1 MKKHLLFVLA
11 AIHFFGYMSCEKEEK
26 QEVIPTLPAPVEVAP
41 PSIPE
46 KINTAPKVF
55 VGSDLFV
62 FTPSN
67 DTRLNGSYSDAEN
80 NVEVLKWTKIAG
92 PASFRFENEYALGTK
107 VSQLE
112 KGLYQFELAVTD
124 SLGLSARDTIKVI
137 VGETPTSGNEKIIN
151 DLTWVFPWYN
161 TIFVGPI
168 STLVPPNTAF
178 LVYIRRENNPDW
190 IPVVPYSDS
199 GTDKYDYFVETRPDG
214 AGMYVLG
221 YLHIFYY
228 GSDVYDTPDVK
239 IVY

>member
-11 AIHFFGYMSCEKEEK
+11 AIHFFGYMSCEKEK
-26 QEVIPTLPAPVEVAP
+26 VIPTLPAPVEVAP

-80 NVEVLKWTKIAG
+80 NLEVLKWTKIAG
-92 PASFRFENEYALGTK
+92 PASFSLENEYSLGTK

-137 VGETPTSGNEKIIN
+137 VGETPTSGNEKVVVHGDPEREMETERMENGIPVSEQVVN
-151 DLTWVFPWYN
+151 DLKDLGSKFG
-161 TIFVGPI
+161 VG
-168 STLVPPNTAF
+168 F
-178 LVYIRRENNPDW
+178 
-190 IPVVPYSDS
+190 
-199 GTDKYDYFVETRPDG
+199 
-214 AGMYVLG
+214 
-221 YLHIFYY
+221 
-228 GSDVYDTPDVK
+228 
-239 IVY
+239 